1 MYGQPAYRV
10 RAPPASTPTVA
21 PLAPMAPQIPSALL
35 RSAPSGNMFI
45 TIDSAAGST
54 AAAPRPWT
62 PRMMIRNVLLVASAQ
77 PSEAAVNSASPAVNT
92 RLRPRRSAAR
102 PPSSKNPPKASA
114 YAVTTHCRSD
124 SAKCRLTP
132 SAGSATLT
140 MSRSTAVM
148 KYARASSENARQ
160 RRASPGTAACA
171 RPVSFLGSTE
181 VMGVSGLYVDSPH
194 RLEHRPSGRF
204 ADEFAPPAVL
214 HCQEPLSRWPREGK
228 GSRMTEAILVRAQA
242 GDGEAFRELIDP
254 YRRELQA
261 HCYRILGS
269 AEDAEDVL
277 QEALLAAWRSI
288 GRFDGQ
294 SLRAWMY
301 RIATN
306 RCLNYLRGESRR
318 PQPADL
324 PDQGAGRTGSGE
336 PWWLQP
342 YPDDLG
348 DLTPGPEARYD
359 ARESIALSFVAGLQH
374 LPPQQ
379 RAVLVLRDVLGFPA
393 AEAAGIL
400 GTTQTAVNSA
410 LIRARAGLRPD
421 SDPHDV
427 PIPKSPAEVAVV
439 DRFVSAFERFD
450 LDELVALLTD
460 DARLTMPPEPAEHLG
475 PRAIAGF
482 LVGFHMGQDIR
493 LLPTRAN
500 GQPALALYLP
510 DPSAPIW
517 RASGLIVLTLRG
529 NQIRALTR
537 FGNLGLL
544 ARFGFPRTL
553 PRG

>member
-1 MYGQPAYRV
+1 
-10 RAPPASTPTVA
+10 
-21 PLAPMAPQIPSALL
+21 
-35 RSAPSGNMFI
+35 
-45 TIDSAAGST
+45 
-54 AAAPRPWT
+54 
-62 PRMMIRNVLLVASAQ
+62 
-77 PSEAAVNSASPAVNT
+77 
-92 RLRPRRSAAR
+92 
-102 PPSSKNPPKASA
+102 
-114 YAVTTHCRSD
+114 
-124 SAKCRLTP
+124 
-132 SAGSATLT
+132 
-140 MSRSTAVM
+140 
-148 KYARASSENARQ
+148 
-160 RRASPGTAACA
+160 
-171 RPVSFLGSTE
+171 
-181 VMGVSGLYVDSPH
+181 
-194 RLEHRPSGRF
+194 
-204 ADEFAPPAVL
+204 
-214 HCQEPLSRWPREGK
+214 
-228 GSRMTEAILVRAQA
+228 MTEATLARAQA
-242 GDGEAFRELIDP
+242 GDGEAFRELIGP
-254 YRRELQA
+254 FRRELQA

-294 SLRAWMY
+294 SLRAWLY

-318 PQPADL
+318 PQPAGL
-324 PDQGAGRTGSGE
+324 PDHGAGAAGSGE

-379 RAVLVLRDVLGFPA
+379 RAVLVLRDVLGFRA

-400 GTTQTAVNSA
+400 GTSQAAVNSA

-421 SDPHDV
+421 GDPHEV
-427 PIPKSPAEVAVV
+427 PIPKSPAEAAVV

-475 PRAIAGF
+475 PRPIAGF
-482 LVGFHMGQDIR
+482 LVGSHRGQDVR

-500 GQPALALYLP
+500 GQPALVLYLP

-529 NQIRALTR
+529 DQIRALTR